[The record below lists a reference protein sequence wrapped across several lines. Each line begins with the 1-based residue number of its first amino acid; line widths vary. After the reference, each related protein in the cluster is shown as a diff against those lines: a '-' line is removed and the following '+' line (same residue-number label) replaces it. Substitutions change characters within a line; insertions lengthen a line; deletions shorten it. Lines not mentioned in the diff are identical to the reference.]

1 MKIAYS
7 ETTKLSL
14 TYKLKRIN
22 YGLIILV
29 TACCSIG
36 FAMLYSAAGGDIEPW
51 AQRHL
56 IRYFIGL
63 LGIIIL
69 GLINIRL
76 FFKGAYIFY
85 GVSLMLLVFVE
96 LAGEVGMGA
105 QRWIDFGVIRLQPSE
120 LMKISVVIVLARYFH
135 IRSFQE
141 IGNPLH
147 LAIPAFLILVPVA
160 LVIKQP
166 DLGTA
171 IMMALSGLVIFFIAG
186 VRMWKFILLFLGG
199 VALVPIIWQFLLEYQ
214 KKRIL
219 TFLSPEIDPL
229 GAGYH
234 LMQSKIALGSGGLY
248 GKGFIQGSQSHL
260 NFLPE
265 IQTDFIFTMLAEEFG
280 LLGGLVVL
288 LLFFLISCYGLILS
302 FFMASK
308 FARFLTIG
316 MITTLF
322 LYVFINIGMVMGLL
336 PIVGVPLPF
345 ISYGGSALLTSMTA
359 IGLIISCHVHRDV
372 IIGRFSDEET

>member
-1 MKIAYS
+1 MKTAYS
-7 ETTKLSL
+7 ETTKPSL

-56 IRYFIGL
+56 IRYFVGL

-135 IRSFQE
+135 IRSFHE

-147 LAIPAFLILVPVA
+147 LVIPAFLVLVPVV

-186 VRMWKFILLFLGG
+186 VRIWKFILLFLGG
-199 VALVPIIWQFLLEYQ
+199 IALVPIIWQFLLEYQ

-322 LYVFINIGMVMGLL
+322 FYVFINIGMVMGLL

>member
-1 MKIAYS
+1 MKIPYS
-7 ETTKLSL
+7 ETTKLPL
-14 TYKLKRIN
+14 RHKLRRIN

-29 TACCSIG
+29 TACCTIG

-51 AQRHL
+51 AKRHL
-56 IRYFIGL
+56 VRYFVGL

-69 GLINIRL
+69 GVTNIRL

-85 GVSLMLLVFVE
+85 GISVMLLVFVE
-96 LAGEVGMGA
+96 VAGETGMGA
-105 QRWIDFGVIRLQPSE
+105 QRWIDLGLIRFQPSE
-120 LMKISVVIVLARYFH
+120 LMKISVIIVLARYFH
-135 IRSFQE
+135 IRSYHQ

-147 LAIPAFLILVPVA
+147 LAIPAFLILLPVA

-171 IMMALSGLVIFFIAG
+171 VMIALSGLVIFFIAG
-186 VRMWKFILLFLGG
+186 VRIWKFILLLLGG
-199 VALVPIIWQFLLEYQ
+199 IALVPIIWQSLLDYQ

-219 TFLSPEIDPL
+219 TFLSPETDPL

-288 LLFFLISCYGLILS
+288 FLFFLISGYGLILS
-302 FFMASK
+302 FFMENK
-308 FARFLTIG
+308 FARLLTIG
-316 MITTLF
+316 MTTTLF
-322 LYVFINIGMVMGLL
+322 SYVFINTGMVMGLL

>member
-56 IRYFIGL
+56 IRYFVGL

-171 IMMALSGLVIFFIAG
+171 MMMALSGLVIFFIAG

-322 LYVFINIGMVMGLL
+322 FYVFINIGMVMGLL

>member
-56 IRYFIGL
+56 IRYFVGL

-322 LYVFINIGMVMGLL
+322 FYVFINIGMVMGLL

-372 IIGRFSDEET
+372 IIRRFSDEET

>member
-1 MKIAYS
+1 MKIPYS
-7 ETTKLSL
+7 DTTKLTL
-14 TYKLKRIN
+14 THKLRRIN

-29 TACCSIG
+29 SACCTIG

-51 AQRHL
+51 AERHL
-56 IRYFIGL
+56 VRYFVGL

-69 GLINIRL
+69 ALTNLRL

-85 GVSLMLLVFVE
+85 GISVMLLVFVE
-96 LAGEVGMGA
+96 VAGETGMGA
-105 QRWIDFGVIRLQPSE
+105 QRWIDLGLIRFQPSE
-120 LMKISVVIVLARYFH
+120 LMKISVIIVLARYFH
-135 IRSFQE
+135 IRSYHQ

-147 LAIPAFLILVPVA
+147 LAIPSFLILLPVA

-171 IMMALSGLVIFFIAG
+171 VMIALSGLVIFFIAG
-186 VRMWKFILLFLGG
+186 VRIWKFILLFLGG
-199 VALVPIIWQFLLEYQ
+199 IALVPIIWQSLLDYQ

-219 TFLSPEIDPL
+219 TFLSPETDPL

-260 NFLPE
+260 SFLPE

-288 LLFFLISCYGLILS
+288 FLFFLISAYGLILS
-302 FFMASK
+302 FFMVNK
-308 FARFLTIG
+308 FARLLTIG
-316 MITTLF
+316 MTTTLF
-322 LYVFINIGMVMGLL
+322 FYVFINTGMVMGLL

>member
-1 MKIAYS
+1 
-7 ETTKLSL
+7 
-14 TYKLKRIN
+14 
-22 YGLIILV
+22 
-29 TACCSIG
+29 
-36 FAMLYSAAGGDIEPW
+36 MLYSAAGGDIEPW

-56 IRYFIGL
+56 IRYFVGL

-171 IMMALSGLVIFFIAG
+171 LIVLASGFIPVFLAGFPLLILIILIMVVVVSSPLLWASLTPYMQQRVIT
-186 VRMWKFILLFLGG
+186 LFN
-199 VALVPIIWQFLLEYQ
+199 
-214 KKRIL
+214 
-219 TFLSPEIDPL
+219 PESDLL
-229 GAGYH
+229 GAGWNIS
-234 LMQSKIALGSGGLY
+234 QSK
-248 GKGFIQGSQSHL
+248 
-260 NFLPE
+260 
-265 IQTDFIFTMLAEEFG
+265 
-280 LLGGLVVL
+280 
-288 LLFFLISCYGLILS
+288 
-302 FFMASK
+302 
-308 FARFLTIG
+308 
-316 MITTLF
+316 
-322 LYVFINIGMVMGLL
+322 
-336 PIVGVPLPF
+336 
-345 ISYGGSALLTSMTA
+345 TA
-359 IGLIISCHVHRDV
+359 IGSSR
-372 IIGRFSDEET
+372 

>member
-56 IRYFIGL
+56 VRYFVGL
-63 LGIIIL
+63 VGIIIL

-85 GVSLMLLVFVE
+85 GASLMLLVFVE

-135 IRSFQE
+135 IRSFHE

-147 LAIPAFLILVPVA
+147 LAIPAFLVLVPVV

>member
-1 MKIAYS
+1 MKTAYS
-7 ETTKLSL
+7 ETTKPSL

-51 AQRHL
+51 AQRHVV
-56 IRYFIGL
+56 RYFVGL

-105 QRWIDFGVIRLQPSE
+105 KRWIDFGVIRLQPSE

-135 IRSFQE
+135 IRSFHE

-147 LAIPAFLILVPVA
+147 LAIPAFLVLVPVV
-160 LVIKQP
+160 LVTKQP

-171 IMMALSGLVIFFIAG
+171 IMIALSGLVIFFIAG
-186 VRMWKFILLFLGG
+186 VRIWKFILLFLGG

-359 IGLIISCHVHRDV
+359 IGLIISCHVHQDV

>member
-56 IRYFIGL
+56 IRYFVGL

-135 IRSFQE
+135 VRSFHE

-147 LAIPAFLILVPVA
+147 LAIPAFLVLVPVV

-171 IMMALSGLVIFFIAG
+171 IMIVLSGLVLFFIAG
-186 VRMWKFILLFLGG
+186 VRIWKFILLFLGG
-199 VALVPIIWQFLLEYQ
+199 IALVPIIWQFLLEYQ

-248 GKGFIQGSQSHL
+248 GKGFIKGSQSHL

-280 LLGGLVVL
+280 LVGGLVVL

-302 FFMASK
+302 FFMANK

-316 MITTLF
+316 MISTLF

-372 IIGRFSDEET
+372 IIRRFSDEET

>member
-1 MKIAYS
+1 MKAAYS
-7 ETTKLSL
+7 ETIKLSL
-14 TYKLKRIN
+14 TCKLKRIN

-56 IRYFIGL
+56 IRYFVGL
-63 LGIIIL
+63 LGILIL
-69 GLINIRL
+69 ALINIRL

-135 IRSFQE
+135 IRSFYE

-147 LAIPAFLILVPVA
+147 LAIPAFLVLVPVA
-160 LVIKQP
+160 LVTKQP

-199 VALVPIIWQFLLEYQ
+199 IALVPIIWQFLLEYQ

-234 LMQSKIALGSGGLY
+234 LMQSKIALGSGGFY

-280 LLGGLVVL
+280 LLGGLAVL

-322 LYVFINIGMVMGLL
+322 FYVFINIGMVMGLL

-372 IIGRFSDEET
+372 IIGRFSDEEA

>member
-1 MKIAYS
+1 MKIVYS
-7 ETTKLSL
+7 ETTKLPL

-56 IRYFIGL
+56 IRYFVGL
-63 LGIIIL
+63 VGIIIL

-171 IMMALSGLVIFFIAG
+171 IMIALSGLVIFFIAG

-199 VALVPIIWQFLLEYQ
+199 VALVPIIWQFLREYQ

>member
-1 MKIAYS
+1 MKVAYS
-7 ETTKLSL
+7 ETIKLSL

-56 IRYFIGL
+56 IRYFVGL
-63 LGIIIL
+63 LGILIL
-69 GLINIRL
+69 ALINIRL

-85 GVSLMLLVFVE
+85 GFSLMLLVFVE

-135 IRSFQE
+135 IRSFYE

-147 LAIPAFLILVPVA
+147 LAIPAFLVLVPVA
-160 LVIKQP
+160 LVTKQP

-199 VALVPIIWQFLLEYQ
+199 IALVPIIWQFLLEYQ

-280 LLGGLVVL
+280 LLGGLAVL
-288 LLFFLISCYGLILS
+288 FLFFLISCYGLMLS
-302 FFMASK
+302 FFMVSK

-322 LYVFINIGMVMGLL
+322 FYVFINIGMVMGLL

-372 IIGRFSDEET
+372 IIGRFSDEEA

>member
-1 MKIAYS
+1 MKAAYS
-7 ETTKLSL
+7 ETIKLSL

-56 IRYFIGL
+56 IRYFVGL

-85 GVSLMLLVFVE
+85 GVSLTLLVFVE

-135 IRSFQE
+135 IRSFHE

-147 LAIPAFLILVPVA
+147 LVIPAFLVLVPVV

-171 IMMALSGLVIFFIAG
+171 IMIALSGLVIFFIAG
-186 VRMWKFILLFLGG
+186 VRIWKFILLFLG
-199 VALVPIIWQFLLEYQ
+199 VIALVPIIWQFLLEYQ

-322 LYVFINIGMVMGLL
+322 FYVFINIGMVMGLL

-372 IIGRFSDEET
+372 FIGRFSDEET

>member
-56 IRYFIGL
+56 VRYFVGL

-69 GLINIRL
+69 GLIHIRL

-135 IRSFQE
+135 IRSFHE

-147 LAIPAFLILVPVA
+147 LVIPAFLVLVPVV

-171 IMMALSGLVIFFIAG
+171 IMIALSGLVIFFISG
-186 VRMWKFILLFLGG
+186 VRIWKFILLFLGG
-199 VALVPIIWQFLLEYQ
+199 IALVPIIWQFLLEYQ

-280 LLGGLVVL
+280 LIGGLVVL

-322 LYVFINIGMVMGLL
+322 FYVFINIGMVMGLL

-372 IIGRFSDEET
+372 FIGRFSDEET

>member
-56 IRYFIGL
+56 IRYFVGL

-280 LLGGLVVL
+280 LVGGLVVL
-288 LLFFLISCYGLILS
+288 LLFFLMSCYGLILS

>member
-1 MKIAYS
+1 MKAAYS
-7 ETTKLSL
+7 ETIKLSL
-14 TYKLKRIN
+14 TCKLKRIN

-56 IRYFIGL
+56 IRYFVGL
-63 LGIIIL
+63 LGILIL
-69 GLINIRL
+69 ALINIRL

-135 IRSFQE
+135 IRSFYE

-147 LAIPAFLILVPVA
+147 LAIPAFLVLVPVA
-160 LVIKQP
+160 LVTKQP

-199 VALVPIIWQFLLEYQ
+199 IALVPIIWQFLLEYQ

-280 LLGGLVVL
+280 LLGGLAVL

-322 LYVFINIGMVMGLL
+322 FYVFINIGMVMGLL

-372 IIGRFSDEET
+372 IIGRFSDEEA

>member
-1 MKIAYS
+1 
-7 ETTKLSL
+7 
-14 TYKLKRIN
+14 
-22 YGLIILV
+22 
-29 TACCSIG
+29 
-36 FAMLYSAAGGDIEPW
+36 MLYSAAGGDVEPW

-56 IRYFIGL
+56 VRYFVGL
-63 LGIIIL
+63 LAIIIL
-69 GLINIRL
+69 GVINIRFL
-76 FFKGAYIFY
+76 FKGAYIFY

-96 LAGEVGMGA
+96 LAGEIGMGA
-105 QRWIDFGVIRLQPSE
+105 QRWIDLGLIRLQPSE

-135 IRSFQE
+135 IRSYHE

-147 LAIPAFLILVPVA
+147 LAIPAFLILLPVA

-171 IMMALSGLVIFFIAG
+171 VMIALSGLVIFFIAG
-186 VRMWKFILLFLGG
+186 VRIWKFILLLLGG
-199 VALVPIIWQFLLEYQ
+199 IALVPIIWQFLLEYQ

-219 TFLSPEIDPL
+219 TFLSPETDPL

-248 GKGFIQGSQSHL
+248 GKGFMQGSQSHL

-280 LLGGLVVL
+280 LLGGLLVL

-302 FFMASK
+302 FFMVNK
-308 FARFLTIG
+308 FARLLTIG
-316 MITTLF
+316 MTTTLF
-322 LYVFINIGMVMGLL
+322 LYVFINTGMVMGLL

-359 IGLIISCHVHRDV
+359 IGLIISCNVHRDV
-372 IIGRFSDEET
+372 IISRFSDEET

>member
-1 MKIAYS
+1 MKIAHS
-7 ETTKLSL
+7 ETTKLPL
-14 TYKLKRIN
+14 TYKLRRIN

-36 FAMLYSAAGGDIEPW
+36 FAMLYSAAGGDVEPW

-56 IRYFIGL
+56 VRYFVGL
-63 LGIIIL
+63 LAIIIL
-69 GLINIRL
+69 GVINIRFL
-76 FFKGAYIFY
+76 FKGAYIFY

-96 LAGEVGMGA
+96 LAGEIGMGA
-105 QRWIDFGVIRLQPSE
+105 QRWIDLGLIRLQPSE

-135 IRSFQE
+135 IRSYHE

-147 LAIPAFLILVPVA
+147 LAIPAFLILLPVA

-171 IMMALSGLVIFFIAG
+171 VMIALSGLVIFFIAG
-186 VRMWKFILLFLGG
+186 VRIWKFILLLLGG
-199 VALVPIIWQFLLEYQ
+199 IALVPIIWQFLLEYQ

-219 TFLSPEIDPL
+219 TFLSPETDPL

-248 GKGFIQGSQSHL
+248 GKGFMQGSQSHL

-280 LLGGLVVL
+280 LLGGLLVL

-302 FFMASK
+302 FFMVNK
-308 FARFLTIG
+308 FARLLTIG
-316 MITTLF
+316 MTTTLF
-322 LYVFINIGMVMGLL
+322 LYVFINTGMVMGLL

-359 IGLIISCHVHRDV
+359 IGLIISCNVHRDV
-372 IIGRFSDEET
+372 IISCFSDEEA

>member
-7 ETTKLSL
+7 EATKLSL
-14 TYKLKRIN
+14 AYILKRIN

-56 IRYFIGL
+56 VRYFVGL

-69 GLINIRL
+69 GLINIRW

-105 QRWIDFGVIRLQPSE
+105 QRWIDFGVIRLQTSE

-135 IRSFQE
+135 IRSFHE

-147 LAIPAFLILVPVA
+147 LAIPAFLVLVPVV

-345 ISYGGSALLTSMTA
+345 ISYGGSALLTSMIA

>member
-1 MKIAYS
+1 MKTAYS
-7 ETTKLSL
+7 ETTKPSL

-29 TACCSIG
+29 TVCCSIG

-51 AQRHL
+51 AQRHVV
-56 IRYFIGL
+56 RYFVGL

-105 QRWIDFGVIRLQPSE
+105 KRWIDFGVIRLQPSE

-135 IRSFQE
+135 IRSFHE

-147 LAIPAFLILVPVA
+147 LAIPAFLVLVPVV
-160 LVIKQP
+160 LVTKQP

-171 IMMALSGLVIFFIAG
+171 IMIALSGLVIFFIAG
-186 VRMWKFILLFLGG
+186 VRIWKFILLFLGG
-199 VALVPIIWQFLLEYQ
+199 IALVPIIWQFLLEYQ

-359 IGLIISCHVHRDV
+359 IGLIISCHVHQDV
-372 IIGRFSDEET
+372 IIGRFSDGET

>member
-56 IRYFIGL
+56 IRYFVGL
-63 LGIIIL
+63 VGIIIL

-322 LYVFINIGMVMGLL
+322 FYVFINIGMVMGLL

>member
-1 MKIAYS
+1 MKIPYS
-7 ETTKLSL
+7 ETTKLPL
-14 TYKLKRIN
+14 THKLRRIN
-22 YGLIILV
+22 YGLIMLV
-29 TACCSIG
+29 TACCAIG

-56 IRYFIGL
+56 VRYLVGL

-69 GLINIRL
+69 SVTNIRL

-85 GVSLMLLVFVE
+85 GISVMLLVFVE
-96 LAGEVGMGA
+96 VAGETGMGA
-105 QRWIDFGVIRLQPSE
+105 QRWIDLGLIRFQPSE
-120 LMKISVVIVLARYFH
+120 LMKISVIIVLARYFH
-135 IRSFQE
+135 IRSYHQ

-147 LAIPAFLILVPVA
+147 LAIPAFLILLPVA

-171 IMMALSGLVIFFIAG
+171 VMIALSGLVIFFIAG
-186 VRMWKFILLFLGG
+186 VRIWKFILLFLGG
-199 VALVPIIWQFLLEYQ
+199 IALVPIIWQSLLDYQ

-219 TFLSPEIDPL
+219 TFLSPETDPL

-248 GKGFIQGSQSHL
+248 GKGFMQGSQSHL

-288 LLFFLISCYGLILS
+288 FLFFLISSYGLILS
-302 FFMASK
+302 FFMVNK
-308 FARFLTIG
+308 FARLLTIG
-316 MITTLF
+316 MTTTLF
-322 LYVFINIGMVMGLL
+322 FYVFINTGMVMGLL

>member
-51 AQRHL
+51 AQRH
-56 IRYFIGL
+56 IVRYFVGL

-120 LMKISVVIVLARYFH
+120 LMKISVIIVLARYFH
-135 IRSFQE
+135 IRSLQE
-141 IGNPLH
+141 IGNPVH

-199 VALVPIIWQFLLEYQ
+199 IALVPIIWQFLLEYQ

-372 IIGRFSDEET
+372 IIGRFSDEEA

>member
-56 IRYFIGL
+56 IRYFVGL

-135 IRSFQE
+135 IRSLQE

-171 IMMALSGLVIFFIAG
+171 IMIALSGLVIFFIAG
-186 VRMWKFILLFLGG
+186 VRMWKFVLLFLGG

-316 MITTLF
+316 MITMLF
-322 LYVFINIGMVMGLL
+322 FYVFINIGMVMGLL

-372 IIGRFSDEET
+372 IIGRFSEEET

>member
-7 ETTKLSL
+7 ETTKFSL

-56 IRYFIGL
+56 IRYFVGL

-135 IRSFQE
+135 IRSFHE

-147 LAIPAFLILVPVA
+147 LVIPAFLVLVPVV

-171 IMMALSGLVIFFIAG
+171 IMIALSGLVIFFIAG
-186 VRMWKFILLFLGG
+186 VRIWKFILLFLGG
-199 VALVPIIWQFLLEYQ
+199 IALVPIIWQFLLEYQ

-219 TFLSPEIDPL
+219 TFLSPENDPL

-322 LYVFINIGMVMGLL
+322 FYVFINIGMVMGLL

>member
-56 IRYFIGL
+56 VRYFVGL

-85 GVSLMLLVFVE
+85 GASLMLLVFVE

-135 IRSFQE
+135 IRSFHE

-147 LAIPAFLILVPVA
+147 LAIPAFLVLVPVV

>member
-7 ETTKLSL
+7 ETTKLPL
-14 TYKLKRIN
+14 TYKLRRIN

-36 FAMLYSAAGGDIEPW
+36 FAMLYSAAGGDVEPW

-56 IRYFIGL
+56 VRYFVGL
-63 LGIIIL
+63 LAIIIL
-69 GLINIRL
+69 GVINIRFL
-76 FFKGAYIFY
+76 FKGAYIFY

-96 LAGEVGMGA
+96 LAGEIGMGA
-105 QRWIDFGVIRLQPSE
+105 QRWIDLGLIRLQPSE

-135 IRSFQE
+135 IRSYHE

-147 LAIPAFLILVPVA
+147 LAIPAFLILLPVA

-171 IMMALSGLVIFFIAG
+171 VMIALSGLVIFFIAG
-186 VRMWKFILLFLGG
+186 VRIWKFILLLLGG
-199 VALVPIIWQFLLEYQ
+199 IALVPIIWQFLLEYQ

-219 TFLSPEIDPL
+219 TFLSPETDPL

-322 LYVFINIGMVMGLL
+322 FYVFINIGMVMGLL

>member
-56 IRYFIGL
+56 IRYFVGL

-135 IRSFQE
+135 ICSFHE

-147 LAIPAFLILVPVA
+147 LVIPAFLVLVPVV

-171 IMMALSGLVIFFIAG
+171 IMIALSGLVIFFIAG
-186 VRMWKFILLFLGG
+186 VRLWKFILLFLG
-199 VALVPIIWQFLLEYQ
+199 VIALVPIIWQFLLEYQ

-322 LYVFINIGMVMGLL
+322 FYVFINIGMVMGLL

-372 IIGRFSDEET
+372 FIGRFSDEET

>member
-56 IRYFIGL
+56 IRYFVGL

-135 IRSFQE
+135 IRSFHE

-147 LAIPAFLILVPVA
+147 LVIPAFLVLVPVV

-171 IMMALSGLVIFFIAG
+171 IMIALSGLVIFFIAG
-186 VRMWKFILLFLGG
+186 VRIWKFILLFLG
-199 VALVPIIWQFLLEYQ
+199 VIALVPIIWQFLLEYQ

-316 MITTLF
+316 MITMLF
-322 LYVFINIGMVMGLL
+322 FYVFINIGMVMGLL

-372 IIGRFSDEET
+372 IIGRFSEEET

>member
-1 MKIAYS
+1 MKTAYS
-7 ETTKLSL
+7 ETTKPSL

-51 AQRHL
+51 AQRHVV
-56 IRYFIGL
+56 RYFVGL

-105 QRWIDFGVIRLQPSE
+105 KRWIDFGVIRLQPSE

-135 IRSFQE
+135 IRSLHE
-141 IGNPLH
+141 IGNPLY
-147 LAIPAFLILVPVA
+147 LAIPAFLVLVPVV

-171 IMMALSGLVIFFIAG
+171 IMIALSGLVIFFIAG
-186 VRMWKFILLFLGG
+186 VRIWKFILLFLGG
-199 VALVPIIWQFLLEYQ
+199 IALVPIIWQFLLEYQ

-359 IGLIISCHVHRDV
+359 IGLIISCHVHQDV
-372 IIGRFSDEET
+372 IIGRFSDGET

>member
-56 IRYFIGL
+56 IRYFVGL

-147 LAIPAFLILVPVA
+147 LAIPAFLILVPVT

-171 IMMALSGLVIFFIAG
+171 MMMALSGLVIFFIAG

-199 VALVPIIWQFLLEYQ
+199 VALVPIVWQFLLEYQ

>member
-1 MKIAYS
+1 MKAAYS
-7 ETTKLSL
+7 ETIKLSL
-14 TYKLKRIN
+14 TCKLKRIN

-56 IRYFIGL
+56 IRYFVGL
-63 LGIIIL
+63 LGILIL
-69 GLINIRL
+69 ALINIRL

-135 IRSFQE
+135 IRSFYE

-147 LAIPAFLILVPVA
+147 LAIPAFLVLVPVA
-160 LVIKQP
+160 LVTKQP

-199 VALVPIIWQFLLEYQ
+199 IALVPIIWQFLLEYQ

-234 LMQSKIALGSGGLY
+234 LMQSKIALGSGGFY

-280 LLGGLVVL
+280 LLGGLAVL
-288 LLFFLISCYGLILS
+288 LLFFFISCYGLILS

-322 LYVFINIGMVMGLL
+322 FYVFINIGMVMGLL

-372 IIGRFSDEET
+372 IIGRFSDEEA